1 MRKFFYLIEFILIKL
16 FFFILIIIGY
26 KNGSN
31 LGDFIGRLFGPIFRS
46 KKLIENNLEQ
56 SGIVDK
62 KNYNKI
68 ISKIYGNYGR
78 ILAEYPFLKAF
89 RNNNLNKFIEIEGL
103 ENLNKIKREK
113 RRAVFISGH
122 FNNFELMALQIEK
135 AGINLCAIYRPLNN
149 VFLNKTM
156 EEIRENFICKNQ
168 IKKGRSGTRQII
180 ENIKKG
186 NSVALMIDQ
195 RVREGIKIN
204 FFGKPASTTTIPA
217 QLIKKYK
224 CDLVPIYIER
234 RKNNY
239 FKMFVSEPIKIR
251 DNKSIKEITEHLNK
265 ILEKMIL
272 KNVDQW
278 IWTHDRWKTYSVFI

>member
-89 RNNNLNKFIEIEGL
+89 RNNKLNKFIEIDGL

-239 FKMFVSEPIKIR
+239 FKMFVSEPIKIGN
-251 DNKSIKEITEHLNK
+251 NKSIKEITEHLNK

-278 IWTHDRWKTYSVFI
+278 IWTHDRWKT

>member
-16 FFFILIIIGY
+16 FFFILIVIGY

-89 RNNNLNKFIEIEGL
+89 RNNKLNKFIEIDGL

-239 FKMFVSEPIKIR
+239 FKMFVSEPIKIGN
-251 DNKSIKEITEHLNK
+251 NKSIKEITEHLNK

-278 IWTHDRWKTYSVFI
+278 IWTHDRWKT

>member
-46 KKLIENNLEQ
+46 KKLIQNNLEQ

-62 KNYNKI
+62 KNYKKI

-89 RNNNLNKFIEIEGL
+89 RNSKLNKFIEIDGL

-239 FKMFVSEPIKIR
+239 FKMFISEPIKIGN
-251 DNKSIKEITEHLNK
+251 NKSIKEITEHLNK

-272 KNVDQW
+272 KNIDQW
-278 IWTHDRWKTYSVFI
+278 IWTHDRWKT

>member
-56 SGIVDK
+56 SGIVEK

-89 RNNNLNKFIEIEGL
+89 RNSKLNKFIEIDGL

-239 FKMFVSEPIKIR
+239 FKMFVSEPIKIGN
-251 DNKSIKEITEHLNK
+251 NKSIKEITEHLNK

-272 KNVDQW
+272 KNIDQW
-278 IWTHDRWKTYSVFI
+278 IWTHDRWKK

>member
-1 MRKFFYLIEFILIKL
+1 MRKFFYLIEFILIKI

-31 LGDFIGRLFGPIFRS
+31 LGNFIGRLFGPIFRS
-46 KKLIENNLEQ
+46 RKLIENNLDQ

-62 KNYNKI
+62 EKYNTI
-68 ISKIYGNYGR
+68 IDKIYGNYGR

-89 RNNNLNKFIEIEGL
+89 RNNKLNKFIEIDGL
-103 ENLNKIKREK
+103 ENLNKIKEEK
-113 RRAVFISGH
+113 RRAVFVSGH

-195 RVREGIKIN
+195 RVREGEKIN
-204 FFGKPASTTTIPA
+204 FFGNPATTTTIPA
-217 QLIKKYK
+217 QLIKKYG
-224 CDLVPIYIER
+224 CSVVPIYIER
-234 RKNNY
+234 RKSHH
-239 FKMFVSEPIKIR
+239 FKMYVSKPIKINR
-251 DNKSIKEITEHLNK
+251 SRSISEITKHLND

-272 KNVDQW
+272 KNIDQW
-278 IWTHDRWKTYSVFI
+278 IWTHDRWKL

>member
-1 MRKFFYLIEFILIKL
+1 MKKFFYLIEFILIKL

-26 KNGSN
+26 KHGSN

-89 RNNNLNKFIEIEGL
+89 RNSKLNKFIEIDGL

-239 FKMFVSEPIKIR
+239 FKMFVSEPIKIGN
-251 DNKSIKEITEHLNK
+251 NKSIKEITEHLNK

-278 IWTHDRWKTYSVFI
+278 IWTHDRWKT

>member
-89 RNNNLNKFIEIEGL
+89 RNNKLNKFIEIDGL

-239 FKMFVSEPIKIR
+239 FKMFVSEPIKIGN
-251 DNKSIKEITEHLNK
+251 NKSIKEITEHLNK

-272 KNVDQW
+272 KNIDQW
-278 IWTHDRWKTYSVFI
+278 IWTHDRWKT

>member
-56 SGIVDK
+56 SGIVDR

-89 RNNNLNKFIEIEGL
+89 RNNKLNKFIEIDGL

-278 IWTHDRWKTYSVFI
+278 IWTHDRWKT

>member
-1 MRKFFYLIEFILIKL
+1 MNLKKIIDKNKFLKFFENHLFSEENPFKENQKKVFFDFKIDSYLPFVLAKL
-16 FFFILIIIGY
+16 
-26 KNGSN
+26 S
-31 LGDFIGRLFGPIFRS
+31 
-46 KKLIENNLEQ
+46 
-56 SGIVDK
+56 
-62 KNYNKI
+62 
-68 ISKIYGNYGR
+68 
-78 ILAEYPFLKAF
+78 
-89 RNNNLNKFIEIEGL
+89 NNNLIIFSNFKEAAYFINDIKS
-103 ENLNKIKREK
+103 LNFSDCILFPHIDSNDDDEAK
-113 RRAVFISGH
+113 S
-122 FNNFELMALQIEK
+122 
-135 AGINLCAIYRPLNN
+135 
-149 VFLNKTM
+149 
-156 EEIRENFICKNQ
+156 Q
-168 IKKGRSGTRQII
+168 IKKERSGTRQII

-239 FKMFVSEPIKIR
+239 FKMFVSEPIKIGN
-251 DNKSIKEITEHLNK
+251 NKSIKEITEHLNK

-278 IWTHDRWKTYSVFI
+278 IWTHDRWKK

>member
-89 RNNNLNKFIEIEGL
+89 RNSKLNKFIEIDGL

-239 FKMFVSEPIKIR
+239 FKMFVSEPIKIG

-278 IWTHDRWKTYSVFI
+278 IWTHDRWKT

>member
-89 RNNNLNKFIEIEGL
+89 RNSKLNKFIEIDGL

-239 FKMFVSEPIKIR
+239 FKMFISEPIKIGN
-251 DNKSIKEITEHLNK
+251 NKSIKEITEHLNK

-278 IWTHDRWKTYSVFI
+278 IWTHDRWKT

>member
-89 RNNNLNKFIEIEGL
+89 RNSKLNKFIEIDGL
-103 ENLNKIKREK
+103 ENLNKIKKEK

-239 FKMFVSEPIKIR
+239 FKMFVSEPIKIGN
-251 DNKSIKEITEHLNK
+251 NKSIKEITEHLNK

-278 IWTHDRWKTYSVFI
+278 IWTHDRWKT

>member
-31 LGDFIGRLFGPIFRS
+31 FGDFIGRLFGPIFRS

-89 RNNNLNKFIEIEGL
+89 RNSKLNKFIEIDGL

-239 FKMFVSEPIKIR
+239 FKMFVSEPIKIGN
-251 DNKSIKEITEHLNK
+251 NKSIKEITEHLNK

-278 IWTHDRWKTYSVFI
+278 IWTHDRWKK

>member
-89 RNNNLNKFIEIEGL
+89 RNNKLNKFIEIDGL

-251 DNKSIKEITEHLNK
+251 NDKSIKEITEHLNK

-278 IWTHDRWKTYSVFI
+278 IWTHDRWKT

>member
-31 LGDFIGRLFGPIFRS
+31 LGDFIGRLIGPIFRS

-62 KNYNKI
+62 NNYNKI

-89 RNNNLNKFIEIEGL
+89 RNNKLNKFIEIDGL

-239 FKMFVSEPIKIR
+239 FKMFVSEPIKIGN
-251 DNKSIKEITEHLNK
+251 NKSIKEITEHLNK

-278 IWTHDRWKTYSVFI
+278 IWTHDRWKT

>member
-46 KKLIENNLEQ
+46 KKLIENNLEK
-56 SGIVDK
+56 SGIVEK

-89 RNNNLNKFIEIEGL
+89 RNNKLNKFIEIDGL

-239 FKMFVSEPIKIR
+239 FKMFVSEPIKIGN
-251 DNKSIKEITEHLNK
+251 NKSIKEITEHLNK

-278 IWTHDRWKTYSVFI
+278 IWTHDRWKT

>member
-56 SGIVDK
+56 SGILDK

-89 RNNNLNKFIEIEGL
+89 RNNKLNKFIEIDGL

-239 FKMFVSEPIKIR
+239 FKMFVSEPIKIGN
-251 DNKSIKEITEHLNK
+251 NKSIKEITEHLNK

-278 IWTHDRWKTYSVFI
+278 IWTHDRWKT

>member
-56 SGIVDK
+56 SGIVEK

-89 RNNNLNKFIEIEGL
+89 RNNKLNKFIEIDGL

-239 FKMFVSEPIKIR
+239 FKMFVSEPIKIGN
-251 DNKSIKEITEHLNK
+251 NKSIKEITEHLNK

-278 IWTHDRWKTYSVFI
+278 IWTHDRWKT

>member
-89 RNNNLNKFIEIEGL
+89 RNNKLNKFIEIDGL

-149 VFLNKTM
+149 IFLNKTM

-224 CDLVPIYIER
+224 CDLLPIYIER

-239 FKMFVSEPIKIR
+239 FKMFVSEPIKIG
-251 DNKSIKEITEHLNK
+251 NSKSIKEITEHLNK

-278 IWTHDRWKTYSVFI
+278 IWTHDRWKT

>member
-89 RNNNLNKFIEIEGL
+89 RNNKLNKFIEIDGL

-168 IKKGRSGTRQII
+168 IKKGRSGTRKII

-234 RKNNY
+234 KKNNY
-239 FKMFVSEPIKIR
+239 FKMFVSEPIKIGN
-251 DNKSIKEITEHLNK
+251 NKSIKEITEHLNK

-278 IWTHDRWKTYSVFI
+278 IWTHDRWKT

>member
-31 LGDFIGRLFGPIFRS
+31 LGDFIGRLFGPVFRS

-89 RNNNLNKFIEIEGL
+89 RNSKLNKFIEIDGL

-239 FKMFVSEPIKIR
+239 FKMFVSEPIKIGN
-251 DNKSIKEITEHLNK
+251 NKSIKEITEHLNK

-278 IWTHDRWKTYSVFI
+278 IWTHDRWKI